1 VILRGSRLDDTL
13 DPMGERRS
21 RRGAMTAAA
30 AAAVLLAACASTPA
44 PAATGDLQLR
54 PVVDVAPTTATS
66 CTGTPSPASATATMT
81 ACDTA
86 RQLVFTLG
94 PARVTAADVRAV
106 SVAPEATDGSGPAV
120 LVSLDANGAATFATW
135 TRELAAQPSPQN
147 QITIVVGGQVQSAP
161 YVQESIVGGNL
172 EISGLAS
179 RQVAEALVR
188 SITG

>member
-1 VILRGSRLDDTL
+1 MQADFHDPWQDIVTGS
-13 DPMGERRS
+13 
-21 RRGAMTAAA
+21 
-30 AAAVLLAACASTPA
+30 V
-44 PAATGDLQLR
+44 Q
-54 PVVDVAPTTATS
+54 
-66 CTGTPSPASATATMT
+66 
-81 ACDTA
+81 
-86 RQLVFTLG
+86 
-94 PARVTAADVRAV
+94 
-106 SVAPEATDGSGPAV
+106 
-120 LVSLDANGAATFATW
+120 VSLDANGAATFATW